1 MDPKDLEFEET
12 LADSELLLKNTA
24 RSMDEDAE
32 FTLESILAE
41 YGSGTPAEPEPEEKE
56 PEPPAEKKPPA
67 KVVPLPKKAETAKK
81 TVDETADETA
91 RIPVIPFPGAR
102 KAEEPIEAEPEEETD
117 AETEEEP
124 PQDDEPKS
132 MSLQDILAQTVQEA
146 LSEREDTIIEEEPP
160 RRGLFSRRKMRDT
173 EQLYDD
179 AEEEEDEEEE
189 FEEPEPELPEP
200 PLTETLSDYRAQL
213 SGATKARRGAGI
225 FTLLLCVMAVLEH
238 FSILPEAYT
247 ADPMI
252 RALPPLAVEAIVCAI
267 GWRIFAGALRSLKQG
282 KVTSGFLT
290 MLLCLV
296 TLLDTALYAFLP
308 ARAALSLPL
317 PVLGAMS
324 VYCALLGES
333 LRLQKIIDAV
343 RVAVHVGQHPSYV
356 APIVFVFRAKHNG
369 FAAKRVGLPD
379 GFSNSARANDPY
391 SRWQSVLL
399 PVFLAAAV
407 VFGVLSTLETKQ
419 NALLAWNLSVML
431 ASANLLAFPMVC
443 ALPLKR
449 IAARLAKSGSAVA
462 GFSGADA
469 IRRSNC
475 VILTD
480 GDLFPPGTVTLGGLK
495 VFGEE
500 SGKVISYA
508 ATMAHASES
517 GLSRLFDNLLARD
530 GGFREQVEDVDFY
543 EEGGVGGR
551 IHGETVL
558 FGTAGFMRK
567 RGVNL
572 PRNLGLKTGVFLSVD
587 GTLIAVFAVK
597 YMPAENVDWALH
609 ALHHSRITP
618 VLAVRDGNITPALL
632 KRKFGT
638 DARAVY
644 PKLSTR
650 LALSER
656 GGGRPYALLM
666 REGLMPYAEVV
677 LGSKRLCASAKRCTV
692 LAFLAATAST
702 LLAFYLTFVGAY
714 SVLTPFSL
722 LIYVLL
728 WSLSALVDAL
738 LSDRY

>member
-41 YGSGTPAEPEPEEKE
+41 YGSGTPAAPEPEEKE

-67 KVVPLPKKAETAKK
+67 KVVPLPKKAEAAKK

-91 RIPVIPFPGAR
+91 RIPVIPFPGAK
-102 KAEEPIEAEPEEETD
+102 KAEEPVEAEPEETP
-117 AETEEEP
+117 EEEP
-124 PQDDEPKS
+124 AQDDEPKS
-132 MSLQDILAQTVQEA
+132 MSLQDVLAQTVQEA

-238 FSILPEAYT
+238 FSLLPAAYVE
-247 ADPMI
+247 DPMI
-252 RALPPLAVEAIVCAI
+252 RALPLLAVEAIVCAI
-267 GWRIFAGALRSLKQG
+267 GWRIFARTIRSLRQG
-282 KVTSGFLT
+282 KTTSGFLT

-333 LRLQKIIDAV
+333 LRLHGMYDTFRIAAI
-343 RVAVHVGQHPSYV
+343 GN
-356 APIVFVFRAKHNG
+356 APYIVTVTAG
-369 FAAKRVGLPD
+369 GAAKRMGLPG
-379 GFSNSARANDPY
+379 GFSNSARASDPY

-443 ALPLKR
+443 TLPLKR

-480 GDLFPPGTVTLGGLK
+480 GDLFPPGTITLGGLK

-517 GLSRLFDNLLARD
+517 GLSRLFDNLLASD

>member
-41 YGSGTPAEPEPEEKE
+41 YGSGTPAAPEPEEKAS
-56 PEPPAEKKPPA
+56 EPPAEEKQSA
-67 KVVPLPKKAETAKK
+67 KVVPLPKKAEAAKES
-81 TVDETADETA
+81 VDDTADGTA
-91 RIPVIPFPGAR
+91 RIPVIPFPGAK

-225 FTLLLCVMAVLEH
+225 FTLLLCVIAVLEH

-267 GWRIFAGALRSLKQG
+267 GWRIFAGALRSLKRG

-333 LRLQKIIDAV
+333 LRLHGMYDTFRIAAI
-343 RVAVHVGQHPSYV
+343 GN
-356 APIVFVFRAKHNG
+356 APYIVTVTAG
-369 FAAKRVGLPD
+369 GAAKRVGLPG

-449 IAARLAKSGSAVA
+449 IAARLSKSGSAVA

-677 LGSKRLCASAKRCTV
+677 LGSKRLCASARRCTV

>member
-41 YGSGTPAEPEPEEKE
+41 YGSGTPAAPEPEEKE

-81 TVDETADETA
+81 TVDETTDETA
-91 RIPVIPFPGAR
+91 RIPVIPFPGAK

-333 LRLQKIIDAV
+333 LRLHGMYDTFRIAAI
-343 RVAVHVGQHPSYV
+343 GN
-356 APIVFVFRAKHNG
+356 APYIVTVTAG
-369 FAAKRVGLPD
+369 GAAKRVGLPG

-449 IAARLAKSGSAVA
+449 IAAWLAKSGSAVA

-517 GLSRLFDNLLARD
+517 GLSRLFDNLLASD

-677 LGSKRLCASAKRCTV
+677 LGSKRLCASARRCTV

>member
-41 YGSGTPAEPEPEEKE
+41 YGSGTPAAPEPEGKE

-67 KVVPLPKKAETAKK
+67 KVVPLPKKAEAAKK

-91 RIPVIPFPGAR
+91 RIPVIPFPGAK
-102 KAEEPIEAEPEEETD
+102 KAEEPIEAEPEEKTD

-179 AEEEEDEEEE
+179 AEEEEDEEEA

-200 PLTETLSDYRAQL
+200 PLTETLSDYRVQL

-252 RALPPLAVEAIVCAI
+252 RALPLLAVEAIVCAI

-333 LRLQKIIDAV
+333 LRLHGMSDT
-343 RVAVHVGQHPSYV
+343 
-356 APIVFVFRAKHNG
+356 F
-369 FAAKRVGLPD
+369 
-379 GFSNSARANDPY
+379 
-391 SRWQSVLL
+391 
-399 PVFLAAAV
+399 
-407 VFGVLSTLETKQ
+407 
-419 NALLAWNLSVML
+419 
-431 ASANLLAFPMVC
+431 
-443 ALPLKR
+443 R
-449 IAARLAKSGSAVA
+449 IAA
-462 GFSGADA
+462 
-469 IRRSNC
+469 I
-475 VILTD
+475 
-480 GDLFPPGTVTLGGLK
+480 
-495 VFGEE
+495 
-500 SGKVISYA
+500 
-508 ATMAHASES
+508 
-517 GLSRLFDNLLARD
+517 
-530 GGFREQVEDVDFY
+530 
-543 EEGGVGGR
+543 
-551 IHGETVL
+551 
-558 FGTAGFMRK
+558 
-567 RGVNL
+567 
-572 PRNLGLKTGVFLSVD
+572 
-587 GTLIAVFAVK
+587 
-597 YMPAENVDWALH
+597 
-609 ALHHSRITP
+609 
-618 VLAVRDGNITPALL
+618 GNAP
-632 KRKFGT
+632 
-638 DARAVY
+638 
-644 PKLSTR
+644 
-650 LALSER
+650 
-656 GGGRPYALLM
+656 
-666 REGLMPYAEVV
+666 
-677 LGSKRLCASAKRCTV
+677 
-692 LAFLAATAST
+692 
-702 LLAFYLTFVGAY
+702 
-714 SVLTPFSL
+714 
-722 LIYVLL
+722 
-728 WSLSALVDAL
+728 
-738 LSDRY
+738 

>member
-41 YGSGTPAEPEPEEKE
+41 YGSGTPAAPEPEEKE

-67 KVVPLPKKAETAKK
+67 KVLPLPKKAEAAKK

-91 RIPVIPFPGAR
+91 RIPVIPFPGAK

-117 AETEEEP
+117 AETEEEL

-252 RALPPLAVEAIVCAI
+252 RALSLLAVEAIVCAI

-333 LRLQKIIDAV
+333 LRLHGMYDTFRIAAI
-343 RVAVHVGQHPSYV
+343 GN
-356 APIVFVFRAKHNG
+356 APYIVTVTAG
-369 FAAKRVGLPD
+369 GAAKRVGLPG

-391 SRWQSVLL
+391 SRWQRVLL

-431 ASANLLAFPMVC
+431 ASANLLAFPRVC

-480 GDLFPPGTVTLGGLK
+480 GDLFPPGTITLGGLK

-500 SGKVISYA
+500 SSKVISYA

-517 GLSRLFDNLLARD
+517 GLSRLFDNLLASD

-543 EEGGVGGR
+543 EEGGIGGR

-714 SVLTPFSL
+714 SVLTPLSL

>member
-41 YGSGTPAEPEPEEKE
+41 YGSGTPAAPEPEEKE

-67 KVVPLPKKAETAKK
+67 KVVPLPKKAEAAKK

-91 RIPVIPFPGAR
+91 RIPVIPFPGAK
-102 KAEEPIEAEPEEETD
+102 KAEEPIEAEPEEKTD

-132 MSLQDILAQTVQEA
+132 MSLQDILTQTVQEA

-179 AEEEEDEEEE
+179 AEKEEDEEEE

-252 RALPPLAVEAIVCAI
+252 RALPLLAVEAIVCAI

-333 LRLQKIIDAV
+333 LRLHGMYDTFRIAAI
-343 RVAVHVGQHPSYV
+343 GN
-356 APIVFVFRAKHNG
+356 APYIVTVTAG
-369 FAAKRVGLPD
+369 GAAKRVGLPG

-443 ALPLKR
+443 TLPLKR

-517 GLSRLFDNLLARD
+517 GLSRLFDNLLASD

>member
-41 YGSGTPAEPEPEEKE
+41 YGSGTPAAPEPEEKAS
-56 PEPPAEKKPPA
+56 EPPAEEKQSA
-67 KVVPLPKKAETAKK
+67 KVVPLPKKAEAAKES
-81 TVDETADETA
+81 VDDTADGTA
-91 RIPVIPFPGAR
+91 RIPVIPFPGAK

-333 LRLQKIIDAV
+333 LRLHSMYDTFRIAAI
-343 RVAVHVGQHPSYV
+343 GN
-356 APIVFVFRAKHNG
+356 APYIVTVTAG
-369 FAAKRVGLPD
+369 GAAKRVGLPG

-399 PVFLAAAV
+399 PVFLAASV
-407 VFGVLSTLETKQ
+407 VFGMLSTLETKQ
-419 NALLAWNLSVML
+419 NALLAWNLSL
-431 ASANLLAFPMVC
+431 
-443 ALPLKR
+443 
-449 IAARLAKSGSAVA
+449 
-462 GFSGADA
+462 
-469 IRRSNC
+469 
-475 VILTD
+475 
-480 GDLFPPGTVTLGGLK
+480 
-495 VFGEE
+495 
-500 SGKVISYA
+500 
-508 ATMAHASES
+508 
-517 GLSRLFDNLLARD
+517 
-530 GGFREQVEDVDFY
+530 
-543 EEGGVGGR
+543 
-551 IHGETVL
+551 IH
-558 FGTAGFMRK
+558 
-567 RGVNL
+567 
-572 PRNLGLKTGVFLSVD
+572 
-587 GTLIAVFAVK
+587 I
-597 YMPAENVDWALH
+597 
-609 ALHHSRITP
+609 
-618 VLAVRDGNITPALL
+618 
-632 KRKFGT
+632 
-638 DARAVY
+638 
-644 PKLSTR
+644 
-650 LALSER
+650 
-656 GGGRPYALLM
+656 
-666 REGLMPYAEVV
+666 
-677 LGSKRLCASAKRCTV
+677 
-692 LAFLAATAST
+692 
-702 LLAFYLTFVGAY
+702 
-714 SVLTPFSL
+714 
-722 LIYVLL
+722 
-728 WSLSALVDAL
+728 
-738 LSDRY
+738 

>member
-41 YGSGTPAEPEPEEKE
+41 YGSGTPAAPEPEEKE
-56 PEPPAEKKPPA
+56 PEPPTEKKPPA

-81 TVDETADETA
+81 PVDETADKTV
-91 RIPVIPFPGAR
+91 RLPVIPFPGAK
-102 KAEEPIEAEPEEETD
+102 KAEEPIEAEPEE
-117 AETEEEP
+117 APEEEP
-124 PQDDEPKS
+124 AQDDEPKS

-146 LSEREDTIIEEEPP
+146 LSEREDTVIEEEPP

-179 AEEEEDEEEE
+179 AEEEEEEEEE
-189 FEEPEPELPEP
+189 FEEPELPEP

-247 ADPMI
+247 GNSMI
-252 RALPPLAVEAIVCAI
+252 RALPLLALEAIVCAI
-267 GWRIFAGALRSLKQG
+267 GWRIFAGALRSLKRG

-290 MLLCLV
+290 LLLCLV

-317 PVLGAMS
+317 PVLGALS

-333 LRLQKIIDAV
+333 LRLHGMYDTFRIAAI
-343 RVAVHVGQHPSYV
+343 GN
-356 APIVFVFRAKHNG
+356 APYIVTVTAG
-369 FAAKRVGLPD
+369 GAAKRVGLPG

-399 PVFLAAAV
+399 PIFLVAAV

-419 NALLAWNLSVML
+419 SALLAWNLSVML

-449 IAARLAKSGSAVA
+449 IASRLAKSGSAVA

-480 GDLFPPGTVTLGGLK
+480 GDLFPPGTITLGGLK

-517 GLSRLFDNLLARD
+517 GLSRLFDNLLASD

-644 PKLSTR
+644 PKISTR

-714 SVLTPFSL
+714 SVLTPLSL

-728 WSLSALVDAL
+728 WSLSVLVDAM

>member
-41 YGSGTPAEPEPEEKE
+41 YGSGTPAAPEPEGKE

-67 KVVPLPKKAETAKK
+67 KVVPLPKKAEAAKK

-91 RIPVIPFPGAR
+91 RIPVIPFPGAK
-102 KAEEPIEAEPEEETD
+102 KAEEPIEAEPEEKTD

-179 AEEEEDEEEE
+179 AEEEEDEEEA

-200 PLTETLSDYRAQL
+200 PLTETLSDYRVQL

-252 RALPPLAVEAIVCAI
+252 RALPLLAVEAIVCAI

-333 LRLQKIIDAV
+333 LRLHSMYDTFRIAAI
-343 RVAVHVGQHPSYV
+343 GN
-356 APIVFVFRAKHNG
+356 APYIVTVTAG
-369 FAAKRVGLPD
+369 GAAKRVGLPG

-391 SRWQSVLL
+391 SRWQSALL

-508 ATMAHASES
+508 ATMAHASQS
-517 GLSRLFDNLLARD
+517 GLSRLFDTLLEGE
-530 GGFREQVEDVDFY
+530 GGRIEPLDDLSFY
-543 EEGGVGGR
+543 EEGGVSGL

-558 FGTAGFMRK
+558 FGTAAFCRK
-567 RGVNL
+567 MHVTMPGGL
-572 PRNLGLKTGVFLSVD
+572 SLKTGAFLAVD
-587 GTLIAVFAVK
+587 GTLIAIFAVK
-597 YMPAENVDWALH
+597 YTAAENVDWALH
-609 ALHHSRITP
+609 ALKRSRITP
-618 VLAVRDGNITPALL
+618 VLAVRDGSITPALL

-644 PKLSTR
+644 PTISTR
-650 LALSER
+650 LALSEKD
-656 GGGRPYALLM
+656 GEHPYALLY
-666 REGLMPYAEVV
+666 REGLMPYAEIAV
-677 LGSKRLCASAKRCTV
+677 GSKRLVHAVRVAAVLSLGSSAV
-692 LAFLAATAST
+692 SA

-714 SVLTPFSL
+714 SALTPVSML
-722 LIYVLL
+722 LYLLL
-728 WSLSALVDAL
+728 WALAAL
-738 LSDRY
+738 IEGFWADRY

>member
-41 YGSGTPAEPEPEEKE
+41 YGSGTPAAPEPEEKAS
-56 PEPPAEKKPPA
+56 EPPAEEKQSA
-67 KVVPLPKKAETAKK
+67 KVVPLPKKAEAAKK

-91 RIPVIPFPGAR
+91 RIPVIPFPGAK

-146 LSEREDTIIEEEPP
+146 LSEREDMVIEEEPP

-179 AEEEEDEEEE
+179 AEEEEDEKEE

-282 KVTSGFLT
+282 KVTSGFLS

-333 LRLQKIIDAV
+333 LRLHGMYDTFRIAAI
-343 RVAVHVGQHPSYV
+343 GN
-356 APIVFVFRAKHNG
+356 APYIVTVTAG
-369 FAAKRVGLPD
+369 GAAKRVGLPG

-443 ALPLKR
+443 ALPLLASR
-449 IAARLAKSGSAVA
+449 AAMRLSGSAVA

-728 WSLSALVDAL
+728 WSLSALVDAM

>member
-24 RSMDEDAE
+24 RSMGEDAE

-41 YGSGTPAEPEPEEKE
+41 YGSGTPAAPEPEEKE

-67 KVVPLPKKAETAKK
+67 KVVPLPKKAEAAKK

-91 RIPVIPFPGAR
+91 RIPVIPFPGAK
-102 KAEEPIEAEPEEETD
+102 KAEEPVEAEPEETP
-117 AETEEEP
+117 EEEP
-124 PQDDEPKS
+124 AQDDEPKS

-238 FSILPEAYT
+238 FSLLPAAYVE
-247 ADPMI
+247 DPMI
-252 RALPPLAVEAIVCAI
+252 RALPLLAVEAIVCAI
-267 GWRIFAGALRSLKQG
+267 GWRIFARTIRSLRQG
-282 KVTSGFLT
+282 KTTSGFLT

-333 LRLQKIIDAV
+333 LRLHGMYDTFRIAAI
-343 RVAVHVGQHPSYV
+343 GN
-356 APIVFVFRAKHNG
+356 APYIVTVTAG
-369 FAAKRVGLPD
+369 GAAKRMGLPG
-379 GFSNSARANDPY
+379 GFSNSARASDPY

-443 ALPLKR
+443 TLPLKR

-517 GLSRLFDNLLARD
+517 GLSRLFDNLLASD

-714 SVLTPFSL
+714 SVLTPLSL

>member
-41 YGSGTPAEPEPEEKE
+41 YGSGTPAAPEPEEKE

-67 KVVPLPKKAETAKK
+67 KVVPLPKKAEAAKK

-91 RIPVIPFPGAR
+91 RIPVIPFPGAK
-102 KAEEPIEAEPEEETD
+102 KAEEPIEAEPEEKTD

-132 MSLQDILAQTVQEA
+132 MSLQDILTQTVQEA

-179 AEEEEDEEEE
+179 AEKEEDEEEA

-252 RALPPLAVEAIVCAI
+252 RALPLLAVEAIVCAI

-333 LRLQKIIDAV
+333 LRLHGMYDTFRIAAI
-343 RVAVHVGQHPSYV
+343 GN
-356 APIVFVFRAKHNG
+356 APYIVTVTAG
-369 FAAKRVGLPD
+369 GAAKRVGLPG
-379 GFSNSARANDPY
+379 GFSNSARANAPY

-431 ASANLLAFPMVC
+431 ASANLLAFPRVC

-449 IAARLAKSGSAVA
+449 IAARLANSGSAVA

-517 GLSRLFDNLLARD
+517 GLSRLFDNLLASD

>member
-41 YGSGTPAEPEPEEKE
+41 YGSGTPAAPEPEEKAS
-56 PEPPAEKKPPA
+56 EPPAEEKQSA
-67 KVVPLPKKAETAKK
+67 KVVPLPKKAEAAKES
-81 TVDETADETA
+81 VDDTADGTA
-91 RIPVIPFPGAR
+91 RIPVIPFPGAK

-179 AEEEEDEEEE
+179 AEEEEDEKEE
-189 FEEPEPELPEP
+189 FE
-200 PLTETLSDYRAQL
+200 
-213 SGATKARRGAGI
+213 GI
-225 FTLLLCVMAVLEH
+225 FTFLLCVMAVLEH

-252 RALPPLAVEAIVCAI
+252 RALLPLAVEAIVCAI
-267 GWRIFAGALRSLKQG
+267 GWRIFAGALRSLKQE

-333 LRLQKIIDAV
+333 LRLHGMYDTFRIAAI
-343 RVAVHVGQHPSYV
+343 GN
-356 APIVFVFRAKHNG
+356 APYIVTVTAG
-369 FAAKRVGLPD
+369 GAAKRVGLPD

-677 LGSKRLCASAKRCTV
+677 LGSKRLCASARRCTV

>member
-12 LADSELLLKNTA
+12 LADSELLLKNTG

-41 YGSGTPAEPEPEEKE
+41 YGSGTPAAPEPEEKE

-67 KVVPLPKKAETAKK
+67 KVVPLPKKAETAKES
-81 TVDETADETA
+81 VDDTADETV
-91 RIPVIPFPGAR
+91 RLPVIPFPGAK

-124 PQDDEPKS
+124 SQDDEPKS

-146 LSEREDTIIEEEPP
+146 LSEREDTVIEEEPP

-252 RALPPLAVEAIVCAI
+252 RALPLLAVEAIVCAI

-333 LRLQKIIDAV
+333 LRLHGMYDTFRIAAI
-343 RVAVHVGQHPSYV
+343 GN
-356 APIVFVFRAKHNG
+356 APYIVTVTAG
-369 FAAKRVGLPD
+369 GAAKRVGLPG
-379 GFSNSARANDPY
+379 GFSNSARANAPY

-419 NALLAWNLSVML
+419 NALLA
-431 ASANLLAFPMVC
+431 
-443 ALPLKR
+443 
-449 IAARLAKSGSAVA
+449 
-462 GFSGADA
+462 
-469 IRRSNC
+469 
-475 VILTD
+475 
-480 GDLFPPGTVTLGGLK
+480 
-495 VFGEE
+495 
-500 SGKVISYA
+500 
-508 ATMAHASES
+508 
-517 GLSRLFDNLLARD
+517 
-530 GGFREQVEDVDFY
+530 
-543 EEGGVGGR
+543 
-551 IHGETVL
+551 
-558 FGTAGFMRK
+558 
-567 RGVNL
+567 
-572 PRNLGLKTGVFLSVD
+572 
-587 GTLIAVFAVK
+587 
-597 YMPAENVDWALH
+597 
-609 ALHHSRITP
+609 
-618 VLAVRDGNITPALL
+618 
-632 KRKFGT
+632 
-638 DARAVY
+638 
-644 PKLSTR
+644 
-650 LALSER
+650 
-656 GGGRPYALLM
+656 
-666 REGLMPYAEVV
+666 
-677 LGSKRLCASAKRCTV
+677 
-692 LAFLAATAST
+692 
-702 LLAFYLTFVGAY
+702 
-714 SVLTPFSL
+714 
-722 LIYVLL
+722 
-728 WSLSALVDAL
+728 
-738 LSDRY
+738 

>member
-12 LADSELLLKNTA
+12 LADSELLLKNTG

-41 YGSGTPAEPEPEEKE
+41 YGSGTPAAPEPEEKE

-67 KVVPLPKKAETAKK
+67 KVVPLPKKAETAKES
-81 TVDETADETA
+81 VDDTADETV
-91 RIPVIPFPGAR
+91 RLPVIPFPGAK

-124 PQDDEPKS
+124 SQDDEPKS

-146 LSEREDTIIEEEPP
+146 LSEREDTVIEEEPP

-252 RALPPLAVEAIVCAI
+252 RALPLLAVEAIVCAI

-333 LRLQKIIDAV
+333 LRLHGMYDTFRIAAI
-343 RVAVHVGQHPSYV
+343 GN
-356 APIVFVFRAKHNG
+356 APYIVTVTAG
-369 FAAKRVGLPD
+369 GAAKRVGLPG
-379 GFSNSARANDPY
+379 GFSNSARANAPY

-480 GDLFPPGTVTLGGLK
+480 GDLFPPGTVTLGLWR
-495 VFGEE
+495 GERQ
-500 SGKVISYA
+500 G
-508 ATMAHASES
+508 H
-517 GLSRLFDNLLARD
+517 LLRRD
-530 GGFREQVEDVDFY
+530 DGPRV
-543 EEGGVGGR
+543 
-551 IHGETVL
+551 
-558 FGTAGFMRK
+558 RK
-567 RGVNL
+567 R
-572 PRNLGLKTGVFLSVD
+572 PE
-587 GTLIAVFAVK
+587 
-597 YMPAENVDWALH
+597 P
-609 ALHHSRITP
+609 
-618 VLAVRDGNITPALL
+618 
-632 KRKFGT
+632 
-638 DARAVY
+638 
-644 PKLSTR
+644 
-650 LALSER
+650 
-656 GGGRPYALLM
+656 
-666 REGLMPYAEVV
+666 
-677 LGSKRLCASAKRCTV
+677 
-692 LAFLAATAST
+692 
-702 LLAFYLTFVGAY
+702 
-714 SVLTPFSL
+714 PF
-722 LIYVLL
+722 
-728 WSLSALVDAL
+728 
-738 LSDRY
+738 

>member
-41 YGSGTPAEPEPEEKE
+41 YGSGTPAAPEPEEKE

-67 KVVPLPKKAETAKK
+67 KVVPLPKKAEAAKK

-91 RIPVIPFPGAR
+91 HIPVIPFPGAK

-252 RALPPLAVEAIVCAI
+252 RALPLLAVEAIVCAI

-333 LRLQKIIDAV
+333 LRLHGMYDTFRIAAI
-343 RVAVHVGQHPSYV
+343 GN
-356 APIVFVFRAKHNG
+356 APYIVIVTAG
-369 FAAKRVGLPD
+369 GAAKRVGLPG

-449 IAARLAKSGSAVA
+449 IVARLAKSGSAVA

-517 GLSRLFDNLLARD
+517 GLSRLFDNLLASD

-567 RGVNL
+567 RGVTL

-677 LGSKRLCASAKRCTV
+677 LGSKRLCASARRCTV

>member
-41 YGSGTPAEPEPEEKE
+41 YGSGTPAAPEPEEKE

-67 KVVPLPKKAETAKK
+67 KVVPLPKKAEAAKK

-91 RIPVIPFPGAR
+91 RIPVIPFPGAK
-102 KAEEPIEAEPEEETD
+102 KAEEPVEAEPEETP
-117 AETEEEP
+117 EEEP
-124 PQDDEPKS
+124 AQDDEPKS

-160 RRGLFSRRKMRDT
+160 RRGVVSRRKMRDT

-252 RALPPLAVEAIVCAI
+252 RALPLLAVEAIVCAI
-267 GWRIFAGALRSLKQG
+267 GWRIFARTIRSLRQG
-282 KVTSGFLT
+282 KTTSGFLT

-333 LRLQKIIDAV
+333 LRLHGMYDTFRIAAI
-343 RVAVHVGQHPSYV
+343 GN
-356 APIVFVFRAKHNG
+356 APYIVTVTAG
-369 FAAKRVGLPD
+369 GAAKRVGLPG
-379 GFSNSARANDPY
+379 GFSNSARANAPY

-431 ASANLLAFPMVC
+431 ASANLLAFPLVC

-449 IAARLAKSGSAVA
+449 IAARLSKSGSAVA

-480 GDLFPPGTVTLGGLK
+480 GDLFPPGTITLGGLK

-517 GLSRLFDNLLARD
+517 GLSRLFDNLLASD

-677 LGSKRLCASAKRCTV
+677 LGSKRLCASARRCTV

-714 SVLTPFSL
+714 NVLTPFSL

>member
-1 MDPKDLEFEET
+1 MKVVIVGGGW
-12 LADSELLLKNTA
+12 A
-24 RSMDEDAE
+24 
-32 FTLESILAE
+32 
-41 YGSGTPAEPEPEEKE
+41 GSGAAMAAKNAGADEVVVLERTDMLLGTGLVGGIMRNNGRFTATEEAIAMGANEIFETIDAHCRHKNINFPGHE
-56 PEPPAEKKPPA
+56 HASLYDIA
-67 KVVPLPKKAETAKK
+67 LIETA
-81 TVDETADETA
+81 
-91 RIPVIPFPGAR
+91 
-102 KAEEPIEAEPEEETD
+102 
-117 AETEEEP
+117 
-124 PQDDEPKS
+124 
-132 MSLQDILAQTVQEA
+132 
-146 LSEREDTIIEEEPP
+146 
-160 RRGLFSRRKMRDT
+160 
-173 EQLYDD
+173 
-179 AEEEEDEEEE
+179 
-189 FEEPEPELPEP
+189 
-200 PLTETLSDYRAQL
+200 
-213 SGATKARRGAGI
+213 
-225 FTLLLCVMAVLEH
+225 
-238 FSILPEAYT
+238 
-247 ADPMI
+247 I
-252 RALPPLAVEAIVCAI
+252 R
-267 GWRIFAGALRSLKQG
+267 
-282 KVTSGFLT
+282 T
-290 MLLCLV
+290 MLINKGVEVKLQ
-296 TLLDTALYAFLP
+296 
-308 ARAALSLPL
+308 ARMKD
-317 PVLGAMS
+317 VKMDG
-324 VYCALLGES
+324 
-333 LRLQKIIDAV
+333 QKI
-343 RVAVHVGQHPSYV
+343 
-356 APIVFVFRAKHNG
+356 
-369 FAAKRVGLPD
+369 
-379 GFSNSARANDPY
+379 
-391 SRWQSVLL
+391 
-399 PVFLAAAV
+399 AAV
-407 VFGVLSTLETKQ
+407 V
-419 NALLAWNLSVML
+419 
-431 ASANLLAFPMVC
+431 
-443 ALPLKR
+443 
-449 IAARLAKSGSAVA
+449 
-462 GFSGADA
+462 
-469 IRRSNC
+469 
-475 VILTD
+475 LTD

-500 SGKVISYA
+500 SGRVISYA

-517 GLSRLFDNLLARD
+517 GLSRLFDNLLASD

-714 SVLTPFSL
+714 SVLTPLSL

>member
-41 YGSGTPAEPEPEEKE
+41 YGSGTPAAPEPEEKAS
-56 PEPPAEKKPPA
+56 EPPAEEKQSA
-67 KVVPLPKKAETAKK
+67 KVVPLPKKAEAAKES
-81 TVDETADETA
+81 VDDTADGTA
-91 RIPVIPFPGAR
+91 RIPVIPFPGAK

-225 FTLLLCVMAVLEH
+225 FTLLLCVIAVLEH

-267 GWRIFAGALRSLKQG
+267 GWRIFAGALRSLKRG

-333 LRLQKIIDAV
+333 LRLHGMYDTFRIAAI
-343 RVAVHVGQHPSYV
+343 GN
-356 APIVFVFRAKHNG
+356 APYIVTVTAG
-369 FAAKRVGLPD
+369 GAAKRVGLPG

-508 ATMAHASES
+508 ATMAHASQS
-517 GLSRLFDNLLARD
+517 GLSRLFDTLLEGE
-530 GGFREQVEDVDFY
+530 GGRLEPLDDLSFY
-543 EEGGVGGR
+543 EEGGVSGL

-558 FGTAGFMRK
+558 FGTAAFCRK
-567 RGVNL
+567 MHVTMPGGL
-572 PRNLGLKTGVFLSVD
+572 SLKTGAFLAVD
-587 GTLIAVFAVK
+587 GTLIAIFAVK
-597 YMPAENVDWALH
+597 YTAAENVDWALH
-609 ALHHSRITP
+609 ALKRSRITP
-618 VLAVRDGNITPALL
+618 VLAVRDGSITPALL

-644 PKLSTR
+644 PTVSTR
-650 LALSER
+650 LALSEKD
-656 GGGRPYALLM
+656 GEHPYALLY
-666 REGLMPYAEVV
+666 REGLMPYAEIAV
-677 LGSKRLCASAKRCTV
+677 GSKRLVHAVRMAAVLSLGSSAV
-692 LAFLAATAST
+692 SA

-714 SVLTPFSL
+714 SALTPVSML
-722 LIYVLL
+722 LYLLL
-728 WSLSALVDAL
+728 WALAAL
-738 LSDRY
+738 IEGFWADRY

>member
-41 YGSGTPAEPEPEEKE
+41 YGSGTPAAPEPEEKE
-56 PEPPAEKKPPA
+56 PEPPTEKKPPA

-81 TVDETADETA
+81 PVDETADETV
-91 RIPVIPFPGAR
+91 RLPVIPFPGAK
-102 KAEEPIEAEPEEETD
+102 KAEEPIEAEPEE
-117 AETEEEP
+117 APEEEP
-124 PQDDEPKS
+124 AQDDEPKS

-146 LSEREDTIIEEEPP
+146 LSEREDTVIEEEPP

-179 AEEEEDEEEE
+179 AEEEEEEEEE
-189 FEEPEPELPEP
+189 FEEPELPEP

-247 ADPMI
+247 GNSMI
-252 RALPPLAVEAIVCAI
+252 RALPLLALEAIVCAI
-267 GWRIFAGALRSLKQG
+267 GWRIFAGALRSLKRG

-290 MLLCLV
+290 LLLCLV

-317 PVLGAMS
+317 PVLGALS

-333 LRLQKIIDAV
+333 LRLHGMYDTFRIAAI
-343 RVAVHVGQHPSYV
+343 GN
-356 APIVFVFRAKHNG
+356 APYIVTVTAG
-369 FAAKRVGLPD
+369 GAAKRVGLPG

-399 PVFLAAAV
+399 PIFLVAAV

-419 NALLAWNLSVML
+419 SALLAWNLSVML

-449 IAARLAKSGSAVA
+449 IASRLAKSGSAVA

-480 GDLFPPGTVTLGGLK
+480 GDLFPPGTITLGGLK

-517 GLSRLFDNLLARD
+517 GLSRLFDNLLASD

-644 PKLSTR
+644 PKISTR

-728 WSLSALVDAL
+728 WSLSVLVDAM

>member
-1 MDPKDLEFEET
+1 
-12 LADSELLLKNTA
+12 
-24 RSMDEDAE
+24 
-32 FTLESILAE
+32 
-41 YGSGTPAEPEPEEKE
+41 
-56 PEPPAEKKPPA
+56 
-67 KVVPLPKKAETAKK
+67 
-81 TVDETADETA
+81 
-91 RIPVIPFPGAR
+91 
-102 KAEEPIEAEPEEETD
+102 
-117 AETEEEP
+117 
-124 PQDDEPKS
+124 
-132 MSLQDILAQTVQEA
+132 
-146 LSEREDTIIEEEPP
+146 
-160 RRGLFSRRKMRDT
+160 
-173 EQLYDD
+173 
-179 AEEEEDEEEE
+179 
-189 FEEPEPELPEP
+189 
-200 PLTETLSDYRAQL
+200 
-213 SGATKARRGAGI
+213 
-225 FTLLLCVMAVLEH
+225 
-238 FSILPEAYT
+238 
-247 ADPMI
+247 
-252 RALPPLAVEAIVCAI
+252 
-267 GWRIFAGALRSLKQG
+267 
-282 KVTSGFLT
+282 

-333 LRLQKIIDAV
+333 LRLHGMYDTFRIAAI
-343 RVAVHVGQHPSYV
+343 GN
-356 APIVFVFRAKHNG
+356 APYIVTVTAG
-369 FAAKRVGLPD
+369 GAAKRVGLPG

-407 VFGVLSTLETKQ
+407 VFGMLSTLETKQ

-677 LGSKRLCASAKRCTV
+677 LGSKRLCASARRCTV